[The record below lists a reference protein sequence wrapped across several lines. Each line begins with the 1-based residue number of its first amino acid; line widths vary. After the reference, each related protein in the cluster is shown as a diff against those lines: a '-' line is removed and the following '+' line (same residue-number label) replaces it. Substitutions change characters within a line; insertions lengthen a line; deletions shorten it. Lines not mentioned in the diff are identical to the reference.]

1 MYLGTPERSIY
12 IVEGALDSVGR
23 FADGTTRLR
32 GWKRLTVKIAVGLF
46 LLGTLVMLFAWLL
59 VPAFQG

>member
-1 MYLGTPERSIY
+1 MYT
-12 IVEGALDSVGR
+12 VEGALDSVGR
-23 FADGTTRLR
+23 FADGTARLR
-32 GWKRLTVKIAVGLF
+32 GWKRLAVKIAVGLF